1 MITSKKSQMLWPPLT
16 IGLLVGI
23 LVFFFLGSDELYSLP
38 EYVVGTRA
46 QHVLLQEAY
55 AQKEYTYTDLIG
67 KYSSW
72 QALFDLG
79 ANGGVY
85 DPRSHPCGQVQN
97 EIVLWNRASPARPC
111 FPTKEMLV
119 KNYSPYVQK
128 AMNTYLLRHYLGEAL
143 QDNYRISLIEKEN
156 NTHIIG
162 IALKPMYYTFPPPS
176 ASKADLGKGSFSFSP
191 PTVTSHPN
199 IPDGK
204 IITALY
210 ALKLDFHT
218 QLPYSFDQFVVVG
231 QKANETLQTCALE
244 EVRSCVERKKT
255 EFTTPDQTWE
265 VQIFANDIY
274 TFKVTDHLSNPYF
287 EKEPVYAF
295 ALHIPPSQPTP

>member
-1 MITSKKSQMLWPPLT
+1 MLWPPLT